1 VVCQELGRVSPQYN
15 YLTEQIKIK
24 PSAQLNHALQM
35 YFDILGI
42 MKNIL
47 LRKGTLLT
55 IIVSALIGV
64 IGFYYLT
71 ANTTNQDWVTTT
83 VERGDVQ
90 DIVSVSGFV
99 EAKNTAGLSFPVVG
113 IVTDVFTEEGAEVMK
128 GNLLATLGSANLL
141 AQRTDAVATLQKAL
155 AVRDELLTGPTTE
168 ARAVTDIT
176 VASAES
182 SLEKI
187 ITTEAEKVAS
197 ARSGLLSNDIV
208 ARAIDSTERDTVP
221 TVSGAYTCEEEG
233 QYSLS
238 LYSSGAQSGFSYTL
252 TGLESDTEN
261 GSARQ
266 PSPLGDCGLLI
277 QFTEGESYANSEWV
291 ITVPNTKSSTYVT
304 YKNAYDLA
312 LQQEEQRVQAAKDAF
327 ALATSNATYANAA
340 PSSAAVQQANASIA
354 SAQAGVTQIEVQIKD
369 LSIVAPFDGVITNVD
384 VRPGETAGATPV
396 ITILAQ
402 DAFELK
408 ARIPEIDI
416 TKIKTG
422 QSASVVFDAQS
433 NQTLT
438 GTLTFI
444 SPLATEIDGVA
455 YFETT
460 IVLSEIPQWMRSG
473 LNADIDIIV
482 AEAIDVLR
490 IPKRFLIQN
499 EGGTYSVLTVQK
511 DALFPKPVELTS
523 SGNNGYAAVTG
534 LNEGDTIIAP

>member
-1 VVCQELGRVSPQYN
+1 MVCQELGRVSPQYN